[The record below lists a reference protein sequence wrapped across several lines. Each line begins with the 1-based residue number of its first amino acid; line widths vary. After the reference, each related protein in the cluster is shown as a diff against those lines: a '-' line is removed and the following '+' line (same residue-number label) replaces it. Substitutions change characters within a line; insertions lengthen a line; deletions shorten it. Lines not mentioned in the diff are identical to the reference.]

1 VRAHVEDPNVDHN
14 QAVTLLHVR
23 KWVQVLQGRSLV
35 LGHVDK
41 PMVHD
46 LVRDFCMAQFS
57 PETQALVREQQIG
70 GSGGSL
76 EPPGPLLEPP
86 GPLLTYLRTVYK
98 FMAYSERLHTR

>member
-1 VRAHVEDPNVDHN
+1 
-14 QAVTLLHVR
+14 VTLLHVR

-57 PETQALVREQQIG
+57 PETQARVHLALVKTFVRH
-70 GSGGSL
+70 
-76 EPPGPLLEPP
+76 
-86 GPLLTYLRTVYK
+86 RTVN
-98 FMAYSERLHTR
+98 AHGQRR